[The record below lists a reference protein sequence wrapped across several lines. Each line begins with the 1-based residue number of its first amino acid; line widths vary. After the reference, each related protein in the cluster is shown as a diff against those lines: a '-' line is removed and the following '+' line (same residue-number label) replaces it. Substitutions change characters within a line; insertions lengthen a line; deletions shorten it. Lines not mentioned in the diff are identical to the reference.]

1 MFRPTSKNNMLEGI
15 ESNIEATEMQIHHLR
30 IEFASFLTNG
40 ATGEQRRSTVEKLCT
55 LEDNLQLLQIRR
67 MYVAETTVH

>member
-1 MFRPTSKNNMLEGI
+1 MVRPTSKNNILEGI
-15 ESNIEATEMQIHHLR
+15 ESNIEATERQIHHLR

-40 ATGEQRRSTVEKLCT
+40 ATGEQRRLTVEQLCT

-67 MYVAETTVH
+67 IYAAEKTVH